1 MRQTSLLARHVADGE
16 RSIVS
21 AVRVVQRADA
31 TAARRAEDEQVGPS
45 FCFTRP
51 LREMSRY
58 WPVPWQYGMHS
69 HGWQMAMRYLVVSGA
84 SCWMNLQ

>member
-45 FCFTRP
+45 FCFTQP
-51 LREMSRY
+51 LGEM
-58 WPVPWQYGMHS
+58 
-69 HGWQMAMRYLVVSGA
+69 
-84 SCWMNLQ
+84 